1 MTPRFFSLTAQDAWF
16 FRDGRPYNH
25 KESNQADVESAFPP
39 PARTLTGALRAALA
53 RANGWNGR
61 HRGWPAK
68 VTDAFGSGPNHL
80 GNLQFSGPFLIQN
93 GQSVWPV
100 PRHLLGFSTSGTWKP
115 AAFLRPA
122 AIKTMTDQGPLQL
135 PEIALGQ
142 DKERNGL
149 KPAETSWVTSICLEK
164 ILAGELP
171 LADGIHAPK
180 SLWRGEPRVG
190 LARDPLKLCVGEDS
204 LYSPSYIR
212 LCSSVALG
220 IGLAG
225 VPNQMNSL
233 PPLFPFGGESRLAQC
248 EPWKGDPL
256 PKAPEAG
263 TFKPNVGGRVE
274 FVVILLTPGRFPNPT
289 SFFSDARLISA
300 CVGKPVPIGGWDS
313 LNNEPLP
320 LEPFHP
326 AGSVWFCD
334 APADA
339 FHNRICVQHG
349 RWIGGYTAHGFGQI
363 VIGHWPSTPQSNNKS

>member
-1 MTPRFFSLTAQDAWF
+1 MTPRFFSLTPQDAWF

-25 KESNQADVESAFPP
+25 QESNQADVESVFPP

-53 RANGWNGR
+53 RANGWSGTGR
-61 HRGWPAK
+61 WKEELNRC
-68 VTDAFGSGPNHL
+68 FGAGPNDL
-80 GNLQFSGPFLIQN
+80 GLLQFTGPFLIQN
-93 GQSVWPV
+93 GQTLWPV
-100 PRHLLGFSTSGTWKP
+100 PRHLLGCSEFGIWKP

-122 AIKTMTDQGPLQL
+122 ADETITDQGPLQL
-135 PEIALGQ
+135 PKIALGQ

-149 KPAETSWVTSICLEK
+149 KPAETLWVTTIGLAK
-164 ILAGELP
+164 LLAGKLP

-180 SLWRGEPRVG
+180 SLWRSEPRVG
-190 LARDPLKLCVGEDS
+190 LARDPIKLCVGEDS

-212 LCSSVALG
+212 LCPGVALG

-233 PPLFPFGGESRLAQC
+233 PPLFPFGGESRLAHC
-248 EPWKGDPL
+248 EPWEGDPL
-256 PKAPEAG
+256 PKAPGAG
-263 TFKPNVGGRVE
+263 TFKPNAGGRVE
-274 FVVILLTPGRFPNPT
+274 FVVILLTPGRFADPG
-289 SFFSDARLISA
+289 SFFSGARLISA

-320 LEPFHP
+320 LEKFHP

-339 FHNRICVQHG
+339 FHNHIHGEHG
-349 RWIGGYTAHGFGQI
+349 RWIGDYIPHGFGQI
-363 VIGHWPSTPQSNNKS
+363 AIGLWPPTSSNKS